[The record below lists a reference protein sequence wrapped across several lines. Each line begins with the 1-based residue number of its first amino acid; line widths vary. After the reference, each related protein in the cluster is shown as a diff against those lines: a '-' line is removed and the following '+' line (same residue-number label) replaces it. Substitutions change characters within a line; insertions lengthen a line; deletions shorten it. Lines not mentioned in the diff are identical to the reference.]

1 MASIGK
7 KFKAASDNVDRDV
20 LYDLDAALDLVQ
32 GNAFAAFDE
41 SVDLAVRLGVNPRH
55 ADQMVRGTCVLP
67 HGTGKDIRVVVFA
80 KGEKAAEAE
89 EAGADRVGTD
99 DLAEDIKNGWMDF
112 DKVVATPDMMG
123 VVGKIARVLGPR
135 GLMPNPKVGTVTFDV
150 GAAVSESK
158 AGKIEFR
165 VEKAGIIHA
174 TVGKK
179 SFEAGAL
186 RGNVLSLMEQLLRL
200 KPASAKGTYLKSI
213 TVSST
218 MGPGVKVDPAAI
230 QAVLNGGWRGHCPRL
245 MRGGRIPLIWPRDFR
260 GLVKTRT
267 LSKKRVLLFGVA

>member
-230 QAVLNGGWRGHCPRL
+230 QAVLKG
-245 MRGGRIPLIWPRDFR
+245 
-260 GLVKTRT
+260 
-267 LSKKRVLLFGVA
+267 